1 MKEPIKL
8 YRMDRSELVD
18 AGVWACGKCG
28 TVRSNEEGAKT
39 CCEEV
44 MCPCGAPVEDRYRT
58 SCRACREKAAYERE
72 MQRWQKMPEF
82 ENYFGEPLHDGE
94 NFFDDLE
101 DYVDQHVGEDNTVL
115 EEDIEE
121 FLEVAEVKKPGYNID
136 PEVILDYMRELAFEG
151 VDDSVVEDFAGTL
164 EFKVQIREFLDKQ
177 PDRYYVP
184 CNKKIHTKTELERAG
199 FKVIPRK
206 ESGTE

>member
-8 YRMDRSELVD
+8 YRMVRSELVD
-18 AGVWACGKCG
+18 AGVWACGECG
-28 TVRSNEEGAKT
+28 AVRSNEEGARA

-44 MCPCGAPVEDRYRT
+44 MCSCGAPVEDRYRT
-58 SCRACREKAAYERE
+58 SCRACREKSAHERE
-72 MQRWQKMPEF
+72 MQRWQNMPDF
-82 ENYFGEPLHDGE
+82 ENYSGEPLHDGE
-94 NFFDDLE
+94 NFFIDLE
-101 DYVDQHVGEDNTVL
+101 DYVDQHVGEDNPVL

-121 FLEVAEVKKPGYNID
+121 FLEVAEAKKPGYDIS
-136 PEVILDYMRELAFEG
+136 PEAILDYMRYLAFET

-177 PDRYYVP
+177 PDRIYVP

-199 FKVIPRK
+199 FKVIPMK
-206 ESGTE
+206 ESGAQ